1 MVAVKQIGNKIKD
14 LVAKAE
20 EFNALSEEIACDL
33 SGTPNEDLMELFTKV
48 KKHEIED
55 AKTLMQYMQELRCFE
70 EIEEKVDCN
79 ITPEIIEKFN
89 KTMEAKEIIKEA
101 IEVGVL
107 NDAGAHRVYVNMK
120 LDDGDVVWVPQTLE
134 DAARSLVE
142 SNSVELL
149 SNAIKERKETGVDQA
164 LLSYGP
170 DIEEKAI
177 RLQCENEPRLA
188 LKFSRYAETNTIAAF
203 FIVDD
208 ENNDDNGEL
217 YDDLTVCL
225 SNEYLLSDDYM
236 AFVKSDKSRYLEVLQ
251 KRGILTCHQEVSY
264 GNFDSKAVLVKFNP
278 EKVVF
283 EE

>member
-1 MVAVKQIGNKIKD
+1 MIAVKQIGNKIKD

-48 KKHEIED
+48 KNHEIED
-55 AKTLMQYMQELRCFE
+55 AKTLMQRMRELNCFE
-70 EIEEKVDCN
+70 EIEEKNDYD
-79 ITPEIIEKFN
+79 IAPEIIEKFT
-89 KTMEAKEIIKEA
+89 KIMEAKKIIKEA

-107 NDAGAHRVYVNMK
+107 TAAGAHRVYMTRK
-120 LDDGDVVWVPQTLE
+120 LDDGYVVWVPETLE

-142 SNSVELL
+142 SDSVKILDA
-149 SNAIKERKETGVDQA
+149 AIKERKETGVNQA
-164 LLSYGP
+164 LLSYEP
-170 DIEEKAI
+170 DIDEKAI

-225 SNEYLLSDDYM
+225 SNEYHLNDDYM

>member
-1 MVAVKQIGNKIKD
+1 MQR
-14 LVAKAE
+14 
-20 EFNALSEEIACDL
+20 
-33 SGTPNEDLMELFTKV
+33 MRELN
-48 KKHEIED
+48 
-55 AKTLMQYMQELRCFE
+55 CFE
-70 EIEEKVDCN
+70 EIEEKNDYD
-79 ITPEIIEKFN
+79 IAPEIIEKFT
-89 KTMEAKEIIKEA
+89 KIMEAKKIIKEA

-107 NDAGAHRVYVNMK
+107 TAAGAHRVYMTRK
-120 LDDGDVVWVPQTLE
+120 LDDGYVVWVPETLE

-142 SNSVELL
+142 SDSVKILDA
-149 SNAIKERKETGVDQA
+149 AIKERKETGVNQA
-164 LLSYGP
+164 LLSYEP
-170 DIEEKAI
+170 DIDEKAI

-225 SNEYLLSDDYM
+225 SNEYHLNDDYM

>member
-70 EIEEKVDCN
+70 EIEEKNDYD
-79 ITPEIIEKFN
+79 IAPEIIEKFN

-107 NDAGAHRVYVNMK
+107 NAAGAHRVYVNMK

-225 SNEYLLSDDYM
+225 SNEYPLSDDYM

-251 KRGILTCHQEVSY
+251 KREILTRYQEVSY